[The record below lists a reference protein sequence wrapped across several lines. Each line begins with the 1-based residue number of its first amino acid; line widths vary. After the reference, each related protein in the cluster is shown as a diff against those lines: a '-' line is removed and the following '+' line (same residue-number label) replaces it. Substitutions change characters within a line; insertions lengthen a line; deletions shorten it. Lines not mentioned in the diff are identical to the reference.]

1 MRDTDVEPDFL
12 FAVHDFR
19 LFDQAC
25 RTFDFVLIDD
35 RNDSSACAVLRFSHI
50 VLEVV
55 VVPLD
60 HVDGSRLTCAEFYGD
75 FFKSGVA
82 RIGYREIVLAVIRI
96 RAASAEESA
105 KAVKQACRRAFCR
118 DVGVRAA
125 LEHFAVE
132 RPCERSVAA
141 KRMLVPFRK
150 FGFIRRRGARF
161 ELVRAA
167 VKSDV

>member
-35 RNDSSACAVLRFSHI
+35 RNDSSACAVLQFSHI

-60 HVDGSRLTCAEFYGD
+60 HVDGSRLTCAEFYGN

-82 RIGYREIVLAVIRI
+82 RIGYRENVLAAVRI

-105 KAVKQACRRAFCR
+105 KAVKYACRSAFR
-118 DVGVRAA
+118 SDVGVRAA
-125 LEHFAVE
+125 LKHFAVE
-132 RPCERSVAA
+132 GSCERSFAA

-150 FGFIRRRGARF
+150 FGFIRRRGVGGEQICAS
-161 ELVRAA
+161 